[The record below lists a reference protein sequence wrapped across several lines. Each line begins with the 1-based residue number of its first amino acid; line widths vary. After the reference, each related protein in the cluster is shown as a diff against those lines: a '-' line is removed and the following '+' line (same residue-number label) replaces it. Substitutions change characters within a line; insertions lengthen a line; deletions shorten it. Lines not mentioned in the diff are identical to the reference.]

1 MTLTFIFLLDCE
13 NPFDYKSIEVE
24 VEGILGVGLMMKM
37 NTRFKIFVFFQFGAF
52 GVYGSYLPL
61 FFYNRNFS
69 GFQVGLLLGT
79 MPIVVLG
86 LQPVWSYLSDR
97 LNARK
102 ALLLISCLGMG
113 LAMFGLGLSKSYVA
127 AFIWIVLFAAFSAPI
142 IPIGTAML
150 LEYLEESDE
159 LDNYSLFRVWGSV
172 GFAIISMVV
181 GSLFLGENTD
191 YLVWLTGGI
200 YILLGLAGLTLP
212 EKRSQVQHSETKVS
226 EILSGNPR
234 LVFFLIGSVFIGA
247 SLVVYNN
254 NITLFLQSLKA
265 QDWLV
270 GLTISLQAVV
280 EIPLMLLVPLAL
292 KHRSPRWVILMGAV
306 LLPLR
311 WLIYFFVKT
320 PGWVVPSQVIHGVAV
335 VSFYVVGIGFVDQ
348 LVNPRWRATGQGLY
362 SASLNGIGA
371 ALGAYLA
378 GAILEWFGI
387 RAVWGVN
394 IILGAIGLAF
404 LLLALYPRQKDE
416 TQPSQ

>member
-1 MTLTFIFLLDCE
+1 
-13 NPFDYKSIEVE
+13 
-24 VEGILGVGLMMKM
+24 MMKM

-200 YILLGLAGLTLP
+200 YILLGLVGLTLP
-212 EKRSQVQHSETKVS
+212 EKRNQVQHSETKVS

-404 LLLALYPRQKDE
+404 LLLALYPRPKVV
-416 TQPSQ
+416 SQ

>member
-1 MTLTFIFLLDCE
+1 
-13 NPFDYKSIEVE
+13 
-24 VEGILGVGLMMKM
+24 MMKM

-127 AFIWIVLFAAFSAPI
+127 AFIWIVFFAAFSAPI

-200 YILLGLAGLTLP
+200 YILLGLVGLTLP
-212 EKRSQVQHSETKVS
+212 EKRNQVQHSETKVS

-404 LLLALYPRQKDE
+404 LLLALYPRPKVV
-416 TQPSQ
+416 SQ

>member
-1 MTLTFIFLLDCE
+1 
-13 NPFDYKSIEVE
+13 
-24 VEGILGVGLMMKM
+24 MMKM

-200 YILLGLAGLTLP
+200 YILLGLVGLTLP
-212 EKRSQVQHSETKVS
+212 EKRNQVQHSETKVS